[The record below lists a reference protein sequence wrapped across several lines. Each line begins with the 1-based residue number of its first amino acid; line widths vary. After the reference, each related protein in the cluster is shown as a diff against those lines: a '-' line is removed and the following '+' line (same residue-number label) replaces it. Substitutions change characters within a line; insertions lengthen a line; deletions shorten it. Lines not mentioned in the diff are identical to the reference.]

1 MDARD
6 AILRAVLQINAAEL
20 GEEDVPTDSP
30 LALFFERASRDS
42 LRKSLPGVDDV
53 SWNEP
58 LTKAAEEKPWSN
70 PLNFSRGSVGFL
82 RKIDRLETVTTADGT
97 KWQHAFSG
105 TELIDARQI
114 DESEE

>member
-42 LRKSLPGVDDV
+42 LRKSLPGVDDRLA
-53 SWNEP
+53 SYAKSTAWKP
-58 LTKAAEEKPWSN
+58 LQPPTARS
-70 PLNFSRGSVGFL
+70 GSTRFP
-82 RKIDRLETVTTADGT
+82 AP
-97 KWQHAFSG
+97 S
-105 TELIDARQI
+105 
-114 DESEE
+114 